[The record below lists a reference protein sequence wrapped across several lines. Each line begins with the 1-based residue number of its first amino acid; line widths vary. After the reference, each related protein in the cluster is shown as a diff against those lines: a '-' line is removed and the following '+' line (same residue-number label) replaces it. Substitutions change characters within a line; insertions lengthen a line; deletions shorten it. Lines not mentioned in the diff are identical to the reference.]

1 MNRIQIINKI
11 LHDHLD
17 VNKYEDYTDYKKLI
31 AAIEEWHDSE
41 VKKLNIPDVSQQNE
55 LLLSAICQYTKRN
68 TQKEIQDVERWIET
82 CFKK

>member
-41 VKKLNIPDVSQQNE
+41 VKKLNNYHYT
-55 LLLSAICQYTKRN
+55 AILY
-68 TQKEIQDVERWIET
+68 
-82 CFKK
+82 